1 MNHLKKNTVLEECM
15 TFLRRRYGG
24 VLIASFIGAA
34 YPLSAYPFA
43 QNTTTV
49 SLDMNNVTVEAVLS
63 AIESE
68 SDYHFTYNLAQVDVE
83 RKVSIKV
90 EDEPIDEVLDKLFV
104 SDDVDYKIEHN
115 NHIILYKKEA
125 AEVKSVQQ
133 QERTVTGVVLDENG
147 ETIIGA
153 SVMEVGT
160 TNGTITDLDGKFTLK
175 IGSGKLQVSYV
186 GFTTQTINVG
196 NRSSLQIVLKE
207 DSKTLDEVVV
217 IGYGTQKKSDIS
229 GSVTS
234 VSGDKLSKIPTANAE
249 MALQGMAPGLSVN
262 FGSGAAGSAAS
273 LQVRGVTSWKDP
285 DEDGSS
291 DSNGPLVIIDGVP
304 GNMSYL
310 NPEDIKSISVLK
322 DAATAAIYGARAAAG
337 VILIETH
344 RGQTNTAPK
353 VSFSAYWGLSAMPK
367 RLDVCNSAEFIQVR
381 KMALSN
387 AEIPES
393 EWPAYIAAYE
403 QDPTQF
409 ADTDWQKE
417 YYQRG
422 FTQKYNIGY
431 TAGSA
436 NSNVSLSAFYSKA
449 DGVTVATG
457 DEKFGFRLNS
467 DVTRGKFKMGESVSY
482 SRWSADLESNS
493 GFSSIYQVT
502 NMEPLAPLYDENN
515 DGGYGGAIAGM
526 GMSDAGNQVAY
537 NELIDYTSTNDY
549 IAASGYLQYE
559 PIKGLVVKFNA
570 SRNMYFGKV
579 RRFIPT
585 YEIGVMKINTRAS
598 LYEQRTQTTN
608 DLLELTANYDTT
620 INEDHNLSVLLG
632 ISQEENKYEDV
643 SATGYKFENN
653 DMDLLGHAQEDY
665 QVGGTKTRSGLRSL
679 FGRLNYNWKM
689 RYMLMASFRYDGS
702 SRFAE
707 GNKWGFFPSVSV
719 GWNIANEEFW
729 ENFKETVSMFKL
741 RLSYGAL
748 GNQQIGLY
756 RYLPTMTYNDDALN
770 YPFGG
775 SSTSL
780 GYAITDL
787 PSSNIKWETT
797 IYKNIGVDVS
807 LWNNKLELSAEGYI
821 KDTRDMLSRR
831 NISLATGYTPSLL
844 VNDGKLR
851 TTGFEFQAIY
861 HGNVGE
867 FKYDLDLN
875 LSHYKSVLK
884 AMANPD
890 YLYEYGALRTYV
902 GGEIGEF
909 WVYKTAGIFQSQSEV
924 DAWNKE
930 HGYYDQNG
938 NWQGMQP
945 AAKPGDIRFID
956 QNGDGMLD
964 TNDRVKVGSGTP
976 KVSMGFNINLAWK
989 DFDLVANFYGDFG
1002 AKRYN
1007 YTKYQ
1012 LQRMDQNF
1020 NSGKDALR
1028 AWTPENP
1035 NTDVPRAVSGDPNGN
1050 NRTSDRFVE
1059 KGNYLRLNNLQLG
1072 YNLPIK
1078 YCKKI
1083 GLTNLR
1089 VYVGGTRLFTIT
1101 KYSGYDPST
1110 GSSVGQMGYDYASI
1124 PLSRDFMLG
1133 LKVGF

>member
-1 MNHLKKNTVLEECM
+1 MNKIEKNT
-15 TFLRRRYGG
+15 FLKQSVASLCKRYGC
-24 VLIASFIGAA
+24 VV
-34 YPLSAYPFA
+34 
-43 QNTTTV
+43 TV
-49 SLDMNNVTVEAVLS
+49 SLLGAVYPISVSSSIPDVNV
-63 AIESE
+63 I
-68 SDYHFTYNLAQVDVE
+68 
-83 RKVSIKV
+83 
-90 EDEPIDEVLDKLFV
+90 
-104 SDDVDYKIEHN
+104 
-115 NHIILYKKEA
+115 
-125 AEVKSVQQ
+125 QQ
-133 QERTVTGVVLDENG
+133 QVRTIKGVVVDANG

-153 SVMEVGT
+153 SVLEEGT
-160 TNGTITDLDGKFTLK
+160 TNGTITDLDGAFTLQVR
-175 IGSGKLQVSYV
+175 GNKLQVSYV
-186 GFTTQTINVG
+186 GFTKQTVTIG
-196 NRSSLQIVLKE
+196 NQTNLKIVLKE
-207 DSKTLDEVVV
+207 DTETLEEVVV

-249 MALQGMAPGLSVN
+249 MALQGMAPGLAVN

-344 RGQTNTAPK
+344 RGKMNTAPK
-353 VSFSAYWGLSAMPK
+353 ISFSAYWGLSAMPK
-367 RLDVCNSAEFIQVR
+367 RLEVCNSAEFIKVR
-381 KMALSN
+381 KMALEN
-387 AEIPES
+387 AGTPKS
-393 EWPAYIAAYE
+393 KWPAYIAEYE
-403 QDPTQF
+403 RDPSQF

-431 TAGSA
+431 TAGSENA
-436 NSNVSLSAFYSKA
+436 NVSLSAFYSKA

-467 DVTRGKFKMGESVSY
+467 DVTRGKFKMGESISY
-482 SRWSADLESNS
+482 SRWSADLESGS

-502 NMEPLAPLYDENN
+502 NMEPLAPLYDDRN
-515 DGGYGGAIAGM
+515 DGGFGGALPGM

-537 NELIDYTSTNDY
+537 NKLIDYTSTNDY

-559 PIKGLVVKFNA
+559 PIKGLVLKFNA

-579 RRFIPT
+579 HKFTPT
-585 YEIGVMKINTRAS
+585 YEIGVMKINNRAS
-598 LYEQRTQTTN
+598 LYEDRSQTTN
-608 DLLELTANYDTT
+608 DLLELTANYNTT
-620 INEDHNLSVLLG
+620 IKNDHNLAVLLG
-632 ISQEENKYEDV
+632 ISQEENKYEDLNT
-643 SATGYKFENN
+643 TGYKFENN
-653 DMDLLGHAQEDY
+653 EMDNMGHAQEDFSS
-665 QVGGTKTRSGLRSL
+665 GGSETRSGLRSL
-679 FGRLNYNWKM
+679 FGRVNYNWKM

-707 GNKWGFFPSVSV
+707 GNKWGFFPSVSL

-729 ENFKETVSMFKL
+729 ERFKETVSMFKL

-756 RYLPTMTYNDDALN
+756 KYIPTLSYNTNGLN

-775 SSTSL
+775 MDTSI
-780 GYAITDL
+780 GYARTSF
-787 PSSNIKWETT
+787 PSDNIKWETT
-797 IYKNIGVDVS
+797 YYKNIGLDVN
-807 LWNNKLELSAEGYI
+807 LWNNKLELSAEAYI
-821 KDTRDMLSRR
+821 KDTQDMLSRR
-831 NISLATGYTPSLL
+831 NISLATGFTPSLL

-909 WVYKTAGIFQSQSEV
+909 WVTQTAGIFQNKQEV
-924 DAWNKE
+924 EEWNKQ
-930 HGYYDQNG
+930 HGRRLPDG
-938 NWQGMQP
+938 TWIGLQP
-945 AAKPGDIRFID
+945 VAEPGDIRFVD

-964 TNDRVKVGSGTP
+964 SNDKVKVGSGTP
-976 KVSMGFNINLAWK
+976 KISMGFNINLAWK

-1012 LQRMDQNF
+1012 LERMDHVF
-1020 NSGKDALR
+1020 NYGKNALN
-1028 AWTPENP
+1028 AWTEENP
-1035 NTDVPRAVSGDPNGN
+1035 NTDIPRAVSGDPNGN
-1050 NRTSDRFVE
+1050 ARTSDRFVE

-1072 YNLPIK
+1072 YNLPLK
-1078 YCKKI
+1078 YCKQI

-1089 VYVGGTRLFTIT
+1089 IYIGGTRLFTIT
-1101 KYSGYDPST
+1101 GYDGYDPST
-1110 GSSVGQMGYDYASI
+1110 GATAGRMGYDYASI
-1124 PLSRDFMLG
+1124 PLSREFMLG
-1133 LKVGF
+1133 LKLGF